1 MSSRRAISRRPQPAT
16 ATAQTSIGTKTLIHL
31 YIHPKISILPGNN
44 KLPGR
49 NRVGRFAPEITGKG
63 YFSTK
68 NKYYY
73 GLRLNLVGVLVTL
86 ELLLRTIGKL
96 AIAFIFLIFDYWFKL
111 LNIQEI

>member
-1 MSSRRAISRRPQPAT
+1 MTVSTHTNR
-16 ATAQTSIGTKTLIHL
+16 GTKTLIHL
-31 YIHPKISILPGNN
+31 FIHPKISILPGNN

-49 NRVGRFAPEITGKG
+49 NR
-63 YFSTK
+63 
-68 NKYYY
+68 
-73 GLRLNLVGVLVTL
+73 VGVLVTL